1 MRQFFTAAT
10 LAALAFAATSFGFA
24 STAQAGTIEVTI
36 DTDDYTGSYGGGEIA
51 AAQYSGSPGY
61 ASMGSGVQVSPWLFQ
76 TFCLEVNENLQYGT
90 LLNFTASDS
99 AVLGGTGG
107 GSPDPLSAATAW
119 LYTQFW
125 NGVLDDYDYTLGS
138 GRTES
143 ATALQLAI
151 WQLEDE
157 IDGNTALESHYDGNT
172 QAQAWVTAAL
182 NSGWTDIHEVM
193 VLNLTN
199 NDGQHLQSLL
209 VVTPIPLPPAAL
221 LGLGLLGGVGGLGL
235 LRRRA
240 RQTLV

>member
-10 LAALAFAATSFGFA
+10 LAALAFAASSLGLA
-24 STAQAGTIEVTI
+24 KSAEAGTIEVTNNT
-36 DTDDYTGSYGGGEIA
+36 DTFTGLYGGGEIA
-51 AAQYSGSPGY
+51 VAQYSGSPGY
-61 ASMGSGVQVSPWLFQ
+61 ASLGTGVQVSPWLFQ
-76 TFCLEVNENLQYGT
+76 TFCVEVNENLQYGT

-99 AVLGGTGG
+99 AVQGGTGG

-119 LYTQFW
+119 LFTQFW
-125 NGVLDDYDYTLGS
+125 NGVLEGYDYDTTGD
-138 GRTES
+138 RTDS

-157 IDGNTALESHYDGNT
+157 IDGNSALESHYDGNSV
-172 QAQAWVTAAL
+172 AQGWVSDAL
-182 NSGWTDIHEVM
+182 SAGWDDIGDVM

-199 NDGQHLQSLL
+199 NDGGHLQSLL

-240 RQTLV
+240 RRTLV